1 MKNNTKSQILEL
13 KSLGLHRYASWALYD
28 TPQSQVD
35 NDETIR
41 ASQNKWPEY
50 DINELSDL
58 VNTDAMLLGL
68 NAADRGVLDENGKP
82 NEWLNFHDYRGRT
95 HDAGITRMTKGN
107 WFEGAYMTDIFK
119 DLNLTNSG
127 AVRSAVK
134 AQPGIYNRSMELLD
148 QELEIV
154 KPQIIVIFGKPAR
167 ESWQAAVN
175 NGNITK
181 PMDAKVFFVDHYS
194 NQTSNENK
202 RLRLQTPEINEAV
215 AEMKAHRQFRK

>member
-1 MKNNTKSQILEL
+1 MNIKNKQKIMEL
-13 KSLGLHRYASWALYD
+13 KDLGLHRYASWALYD
-28 TPQSQVD
+28 TPQSQID

-41 ASQNKWPEY
+41 ADQNKWPEY
-50 DINELSDL
+50 DIDELSDL

-134 AQPGIYNRSMELLD
+134 AQPDIYNRSMELLK
-148 QELEIV
+148 QELAIMQ
-154 KPQIIVIFGKPAR
+154 PQIIVIFGKPAR
-167 ESWQAAVN
+167 QSWQAAIN
-175 NGNITK
+175 NNDIEK

-194 NQTSNENK
+194 NQASNENK
-202 RLRLQTPEINEAV
+202 RLRLRTSEIIDAI
-215 AEMKAHRQFRK
+215 AEIK